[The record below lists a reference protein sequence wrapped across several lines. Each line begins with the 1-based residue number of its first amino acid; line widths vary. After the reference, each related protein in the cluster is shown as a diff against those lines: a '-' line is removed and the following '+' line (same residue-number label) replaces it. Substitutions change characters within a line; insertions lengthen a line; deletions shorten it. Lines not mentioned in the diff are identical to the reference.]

1 MQPSAIV
8 EARATEVNLG
18 MHSKD
23 KDKDKDKDSTNYN
36 LQASAIV
43 EARAIGFEV
52 NFDELQSAPYS

>member
-23 KDKDKDKDSTNYN
+23 KDKDKDSTNYN
-36 LQASAIV
+36 LQPSAIV

>member
-23 KDKDKDKDSTNYN
+23 KDKDKYKDKDKDKDKDNGEQGLRRRRGEIRETGRF
-36 LQASAIV
+36 L
-43 EARAIGFEV
+43 RR
-52 NFDELQSAPYS
+52 

>member
-23 KDKDKDKDSTNYN
+23 KDKDKDSTNYN
-36 LQASAIV
+36 WQASAIV
-43 EARAIGFEV
+43 EARAIDFEV